1 MRLAE
6 EVVAAHFAPTWR
18 SLLVRELDA
27 RGLSQVDIAALLGV
41 SQSAVSK
48 HLLGKLVADARLA
61 REPRMQEAAA
71 RVARGLA
78 EKSLSP
84 FEALHE
90 AESLVRS
97 FEDRGPICAI
107 HEEEMPSL
115 QGLGCD
121 LCVRVGES
129 PLLAEQAALQDL
141 RAALRILENE
151 PGIARLVPHVGA
163 NLARAVPGARDVSQV
178 AAVPGRLFEMRGR
191 VQVPAPPEFGVSRH
205 TAEVLLAVMRADAS
219 KLAVMN
225 LAPAPE
231 LLERSRT
238 LGLRVA
244 RVAPGVESNP
254 ASLSFVGVV
263 PDVFHHEGDF
273 GVEPQAYVA
282 GVSAVAVA
290 LLVKSLTSLISR

>member
-6 EVVAAHFAPTWR
+6 EVVASHFAPTWR

-48 HLLGKLVADARLA
+48 HLLGKLVADPRLA
-61 REPRMQEAAA
+61 REPKLQEAAA

-84 FEALHE
+84 LEALHE
-90 AESLVRS
+90 AESLVRA

-129 PLLAEQAALQDL
+129 PLLAEQAVLQDL

-151 PGIARLVPHVGA
+151 PAIARLVPHVGA
-163 NLARAVPGARDVSQV
+163 NLARAVSGARDASQV

-205 TAEVLLAVMRADAS
+205 TADVLLAVLRSDAS

-225 LAPAPE
+225 LAPDPE
-231 LLERSRT
+231 FLDRARAA
-238 LGLRVA
+238 GLRVA
-244 RVAPGVESNP
+244 RVPPEVERDP
-254 ASLSFVGVV
+254 KSLSFAGRA
-263 PDVFHHEGDF
+263 PDVFHHEGAF

-282 GVSAVAVA
+282 GASAVAVA
-290 LLVKSLTSLISR
+290 LLVKTLTRPSAP